1 MSSNFIKFAQAV
13 GGDIKALNEAAAFIG
28 NLQELSTTTKNT
40 LVAAINE
47 IASRQSGTG
56 GLSGGEV
63 DSKISA
69 AISALKSEILGGSVS
84 AELDTLYELA
94 TKLTQVINDP
104 SIKQAVLDKFVEVNK
119 EIKSIKDADLV
130 TAYNN
135 AKAGA

>member
-1 MSSNFIKFAQAV
+1 MSTNFIKFAQAV
-13 GGDIKALNEAAAFIG
+13 GGDIKALNEAVAFIG
-28 NLQELSTTTKNT
+28 NLQELTTTTKNT
-40 LVAAINE
+40 IVAAINE
-47 IASRQSGTG
+47 IASRPSGTG

-94 TKLTQVINDP
+94 TKLTEVINDP
-104 SIKQAVLDKFVEVNK
+104 SIKQAVLDKFTEVNK
-119 EIKSIKDADLV
+119 EIKAIKEADLV

>member
-1 MSSNFIKFAQAV
+1 MSTNFINIAKAV
-13 GGDIKALNEAAAFIG
+13 GGDIKALNEAVAFIG
-28 NLQELSTTTKNT
+28 NLQELTTTTKNT

-47 IASRQSGTG
+47 IASRPSGTG

-94 TKLTQVINDP
+94 TKLTEVINDP
-104 SIKQAVLDKFVEVNK
+104 SIKQAVLEKFTEVNK

>member
-1 MSSNFIKFAQAV
+1 MSTNFINLAKAV
-13 GGDIKALNEAAAFIG
+13 GGDIKALNEAVAFIG
-28 NLQELSTTTKNT
+28 NLQELTTTTKNT

-47 IASRQSGTG
+47 IASRPSGTG

-94 TKLTQVINDP
+94 TKLTEVINDP
-104 SIKQAVLDKFVEVNK
+104 SIKQAVLEKFTEVNK